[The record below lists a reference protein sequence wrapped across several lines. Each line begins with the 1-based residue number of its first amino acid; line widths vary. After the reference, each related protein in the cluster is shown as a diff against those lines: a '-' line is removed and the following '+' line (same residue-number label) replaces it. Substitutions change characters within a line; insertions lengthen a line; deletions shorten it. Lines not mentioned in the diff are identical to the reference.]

1 VPLLDPNEDE
11 RTVSSWDSDADD
23 PLSSKQDPPG
33 ILEQI
38 GLSIL
43 RKWRTLCSHGVW
55 SEQLYVVFVICFF
68 AGSSLGAIF
77 INKTCLTGY
86 QFRFPLTLMVGQM
99 VFAVSVLGVFHL
111 TRYMIIP
118 PLRKQDML
126 IMAIP
131 TILFTSNIVVG
142 LSALNLVNIPMFSA
156 LRRLTLLFVMCA
168 EYVFLRK
175 THRPAIV
182 ISVVVMTFGAFISAV
197 DDVSFSRL
205 GYILVFLNN
214 ILTATYLTAIKR
226 VMKDTR
232 FQPLSILFYTALM
245 GLPLVALLMFATSEI
260 SEVIRAFVTQPEL
273 STPSFAFSLVLSA
286 SGAFAVNFSTT
297 LCTQITSPLTTS
309 VAGQVKNVLQ
319 TVLGFFS
326 WGFVPTFLNMSGLLI
341 ALAAQLMFAYFKYQ
355 EHCKSAKAAMRV
367 VQGSLVDINSTC
379 SDGGSSGDRVS
390 FF

>member
-1 VPLLDPNEDE
+1 V
-11 RTVSSWDSDADD
+11 R
-23 PLSSKQDPPG
+23 
-33 ILEQI
+33 
-38 GLSIL
+38 
-43 RKWRTLCSHGVW
+43 
-55 SEQLYVVFVICFF
+55 
-68 AGSSLGAIF
+68 
-77 INKTCLTGY
+77 
-86 QFRFPLTLMVGQM
+86 
-99 VFAVSVLGVFHL
+99 
-111 TRYMIIP
+111 
-118 PLRKQDML
+118 
-126 IMAIP
+126 
-131 TILFTSNIVVG
+131 
-142 LSALNLVNIPMFSA
+142 
-156 LRRLTLLFVMCA
+156 

-175 THRPAIV
+175 AHRAAIV
-182 ISVVVMTFGAFISAV
+182 ISVVVMTFGAFISAI
-197 DDVSFSRL
+197 DDVSFTRL

-214 ILTATYLTAIKR
+214 ILTATYLTSIKR
-226 VMKDTR
+226 VMKDPR

-260 SEVIRAFVTQPEL
+260 SEGIQAFVTQPEL

-341 ALAAQLMFAYFKYQ
+341 ALVAQLMFAYIKYQ
-355 EHCKSAKAAMRV
+355 EHSKSAKAAMRV

-390 FF
+390 SF